1 MTRAAAVG
9 APTTVQRPLPAL
21 SEHRIARFAA
31 IMVLYFL
38 QGVPW
43 GLSAVAIPAWL
54 AANGATPVEV
64 GVFVATA
71 VLPWSLKPINGI
83 LMDRFAYKPMG
94 RRRAWIL
101 AAQALMLVAL
111 IALAVLSPAA
121 TELSLLA
128 ALCFTLNLAATLND
142 VAIDGM
148 AVDLV
153 PEEERT
159 AVNSCMFASQSLGI
173 AATSAIAGQVLASSG
188 LVTLGLILAGLVAV
202 ASVFVSLFRERPG
215 ERLMPWSSGK
225 ASAECEERQQGA
237 WLPIMKAIFAGLI
250 KPTTAIFL
258 VGAALSMSTFAL
270 IEGAAPTLAVQAL
283 GWSSE
288 GYSNFAAIVNIAAA
302 LVGLAVPML
311 LVRLLGLRAAIISVC
326 LALCGLAA
334 IGGIFFGQGDASL
347 VFKALTLLQYS
358 LATVLQVITIVW
370 AMRICSPAVAASLF
384 AVFMAV
390 PNFGR
395 TVLIGW
401 SGPVI
406 ETYGY
411 AGAYIAVA
419 ILSFVTAV
427 LFLLA
432 KVGDGRLA
440 YSGATQ

>member
-1 MTRAAAVG
+1 
-9 APTTVQRPLPAL
+9 
-21 SEHRIARFAA
+21 
-31 IMVLYFL
+31 MVLYFL

-71 VLPWSLKPINGI
+71 VLPWSLKPLNGI

-101 AAQALMLVAL
+101 VAQALMVVSLVV
-111 IALAVLSPAA
+111 LAVLDPAA
-121 TELSLLA
+121 SELSLLT
-128 ALCFTLNLAATLND
+128 ALCFTLNLSATLND

-159 AVNSCMFASQSLGI
+159 AINSCMFAAQALGI
-173 AATSAIAGQVLASSG
+173 AATSAIAGQVLAASG
-188 LVTLGLILAGLVAV
+188 VVALGLILAAV
-202 ASVFVSLFRERPG
+202 VSAASVFVGLFRERSG

-237 WLPIMKAIFAGLI
+237 WLPII
-250 KPTTAIFL
+250 KGMSAALSTRSTAIFL
-258 VGAALSMSTFAL
+258 LGAALSMATFAL
-270 IEGAAPTLAVQAL
+270 IEGAGPTLAVQAL

-288 GYSNFAAIVNIAAA
+288 GYSNFAAILNLVAAGA
-302 LVGLAVPML
+302 GLAIPML
-311 LVRLLGLRAAIISVC
+311 LVRLAGLRQAMIGVC
-326 LALCGLAA
+326 LTLCGLAA
-334 IGGIFFGQGDASL
+334 IGGAWFGQGDASL
-347 VFKALTLLQYS
+347 VFKTLTLLQYS
-358 LATVLQVITIVW
+358 LATVLQIMTIVW
-370 AMRICSPAVAASLF
+370 AMRICSPTVAASLF

-406 ETYGY
+406 ENYGY
-411 AGAYIAVA
+411 AGVYYAVA
-419 ILSFVTAV
+419 MASLLTAI
-427 LFLLA
+427 LFLA
-432 KVGDGRLA
+432 ARVGDRRLTA
-440 YSGATQ
+440 LEAVQ